1 MPMEKQPN
9 TNKSKGGNTF
19 VPMANADGCRW
30 L

>member
-9 TNKSKGGNTF
+9 TTKTKGGDVF
-19 VPMANADGCRW
+19 IPMANADGCRW

>member
-9 TNKSKGGNTF
+9 TTKSMDGNMF
-19 VPMANADGCRW
+19 IPMANADGCRW